1 MSAVMTA
8 RLPVESPATLFDVKQ
23 VAAMLCCSPRHVYRM
38 SDAGAMPRPRHVGA
52 LVRWCRSEIEQWVA
66 DGCPKVR
73 QLSTKGGRP

>member
-1 MSAVMTA
+1 MTA
-8 RLPVESPATLFDVKQ
+8 LISTRPPVESPATLLDVKQ

-66 DGCPKVR
+66 DGCKSVR
-73 QLSTKGGRP
+73 AAGKAVRA

>member
-1 MSAVMTA
+1 MTA
-8 RLPVESPATLFDVKQ
+8 LIATRPPVESPATLLDVKQ

-66 DGCPKVR
+66 DGCKPVR
-73 QLSTKGGRP
+73 HVGRAG